1 MEQHTTPDTT
11 ALGDQAERI
20 VRRLGEELSS
30 LAESLPD
37 QIAGALER
45 VRADVTSVDVEAR
58 RMIERHPLTAVA
70 VALAGG
76 YLLAR
81 MVRRS

>member
-1 MEQHTTPDTT
+1 MDETMPEVNE
-11 ALGDQAERI
+11 LGDEAERI

-30 LAESLPD
+30 FAESLPD
-37 QIAGALER
+37 QIAGAIER
-45 VRADVTSVDVEAR
+45 VRTDVSSIDVEAR

-81 MVRRS
+81 VVKRS